1 MIVIVIVPGSSAKV
15 FLRHRCPHF
24 PPQSQPKFSVPK
36 PLGSAMEASITK
48 PSSSAFEN
56 VDPNVMVVEASTL
69 PTESAK
75 NGPRSR
81 RRQKSGVQMQRV
93 QKKSQVGDGYKIDSA
108 ESDLTPNKEIASSN
122 YVHMSAK
129 RTGSKHK
136 RHNIIASVLDAE
148 EKCSLINQFQSE
160 IDSLVHFFREDEGK
174 VQSNIESRPR
184 NTLPMLKQ
192 RAEIASLVEG
202 SSLSFS
208 KLVTEIYGKL
218 GTSAAEPESSFS
230 MTLCTL
236 RGSILSIGER
246 IMFGILNPD
255 ADVLEDDSE
264 RCLWCWE
271 V

>member
-1 MIVIVIVPGSSAKV
+1 M
-15 FLRHRCPHF
+15 
-24 PPQSQPKFSVPK
+24 
-36 PLGSAMEASITK
+36 
-48 PSSSAFEN
+48 
-56 VDPNVMVVEASTL
+56 
-69 PTESAK
+69 
-75 NGPRSR
+75 
-81 RRQKSGVQMQRV
+81 
-93 QKKSQVGDGYKIDSA
+93 
-108 ESDLTPNKEIASSN
+108 
-122 YVHMSAK
+122 
-129 RTGSKHK
+129 
-136 RHNIIASVLDAE
+136 
-148 EKCSLINQFQSE
+148 
-160 IDSLVHFFREDEGK
+160 IDSLVSFFREDEGK
-174 VQSNIESRPR
+174 VQSNIESRPT
-184 NTLPMLKQ
+184 NTLPLLKQ

-202 SSLSFS
+202 SRLPFS

>member
-174 VQSNIESRPR
+174 VQSNIESRPT
-184 NTLPMLKQ
+184 NTLPLLKQ

-202 SSLSFS
+202 SRLPFS
-208 KLVTEIYGKL
+208 KLVT
-218 GTSAAEPESSFS
+218 
-230 MTLCTL
+230 
-236 RGSILSIGER
+236 
-246 IMFGILNPD
+246 
-255 ADVLEDDSE
+255 
-264 RCLWCWE
+264 
-271 V
+271 